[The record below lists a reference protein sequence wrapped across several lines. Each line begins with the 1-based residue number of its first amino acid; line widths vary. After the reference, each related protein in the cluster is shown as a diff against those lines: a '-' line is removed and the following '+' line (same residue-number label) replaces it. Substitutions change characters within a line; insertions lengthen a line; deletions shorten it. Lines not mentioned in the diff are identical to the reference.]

1 MELLSARGITK
12 YFRDTLTLA
21 DDRVSLSL
29 AEGETRAV
37 VGENGAGKSTLA
49 RVIAGLVAQ
58 DSGEVLVRGRRVRPG
73 SVRDAES
80 AGIGFVPQVSLL
92 AEDLTV
98 AENIV
103 LGREP
108 RSMGFFLSKR
118 MAYVET
124 AMLVERFG
132 FRLDPEARVSSLSAA
147 ERRQADI
154 VRALAWGGEVVVL
167 DEPTSILSETESSGL
182 FELLARLAKAG
193 KAILLITHRLSEV
206 LRAADSIT
214 VLRDGAVAADLRA
227 DEADEAILSSLM
239 ARRGARIS
247 APRVFTPPLPPDGPP
262 ALELR
267 DLPLARDAR
276 PASLSVRRGEALAV
290 VALAG
295 NGLGL
300 LEDYASGMAKPPAG
314 EVLVGGV
321 RLASIR
327 RGLLRS
333 RLLGYM
339 PSARERRGLCLPASM
354 RDNILALRA
363 SEFPVRDW
371 IGRRRR
377 DAAARAAAL
386 PFGLSAQPRQA
397 AASLSGGNRQRLLLA
412 RELDRPREVL
422 VLAEPLQS
430 LDLASQAEA
439 AAIMRE
445 LAARGSALLVLLSNI
460 EEAIGI
466 ADRIVALYRGEIVWE
481 GRNEGASGAAR
492 LLSAM
497 TGAGP
502 GRASTA

>member
-21 DDRVSLSL
+21 ADRVSLSL

-49 RVIAGLVAQ
+49 RVIAGLVAP

-118 MAYVET
+118 KAYVE
-124 AMLVERFG
+124 AAILVERFG

-182 FELLARLAKAG
+182 FELLARLTEAG

-206 LRAADSIT
+206 LRTADTIT
-214 VLRDGAVAADLRA
+214 VLRNGVVAADLRA
-227 DEADEAILSSLM
+227 GEADEETLSSLM
-239 ARRGARIS
+239 ARRGARIP
-247 APRVFTPPLPPDGPP
+247 APRVFTPPVRPDGSP

-267 DLPLARDAR
+267 DLPLVRDAR
-276 PASLSVRRGEALAV
+276 PASLSARRGEILV
-290 VALAG
+290 VAALAG
-295 NGLGL
+295 NGLGR
-300 LEDYASGMAKPPAG
+300 LEDYASGMAKPPEG

-321 RLASIR
+321 GLASIR
-327 RGLLRS
+327 REELRS
-333 RLLGYM
+333 RFLGYM
-339 PSARERRGLCLPASM
+339 PSNRERRGLCLPAAM

-386 PFGLSAQPRQA
+386 PFGLAAQPRQI

-412 RELDRPREVL
+412 RELDRPRQVL

-445 LAARGSALLVLLSNI
+445 LAARGSALLVLLSNV

-466 ADRIVALYRGEIVWE
+466 ADRIVALYRGEIAWE
-481 GRNEGASGAAR
+481 GPNEGASTATR
-492 LLSAM
+492 LMSAM
-497 TGAGP
+497 TGADLGK
-502 GRASTA
+502 ASTA